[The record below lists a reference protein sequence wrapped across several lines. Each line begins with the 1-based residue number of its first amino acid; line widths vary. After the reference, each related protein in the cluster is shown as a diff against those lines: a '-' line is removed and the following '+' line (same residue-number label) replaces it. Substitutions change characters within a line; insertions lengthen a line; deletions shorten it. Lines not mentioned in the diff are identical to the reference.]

1 VAIFLGA
8 LARDEAPRIF
18 GDGRQTRDYVYVG
31 DVARAT
37 LSALG
42 QEGGV
47 FNVGTGKE
55 TSVLELFDL
64 CRRVSGSSLEPV
76 HVDARLVELERSVL
90 EPTRGTEELGIRA
103 MVELEDGLRATNDW
117 LTGRKE

>member
-1 VAIFLGA
+1 M
-8 LARDEAPRIF
+8 
-18 GDGRQTRDYVYVG
+18 YVG

-55 TSVLELFDL
+55 TSVVELFEI
-64 CRRVSGSSLEPV
+64 CKRVSGSSLEAT
-76 HVDARLVELERSVL
+76 HVDARLGELQRSVL
-90 EPTRGTEELGIRA
+90 DMERAAQELGFRA
-103 MVELEDGLRATNDW
+103 MVELEDGLQATYDW